1 MELLSLNNHH
11 VRKALL
17 LSLNEMAVLCDIY
30 MLSHKPEFD
39 YWCIKSKAKM
49 ADWLDLNRDTI
60 FKILNT
66 LELKGYI
73 LREGD
78 KCRCTNFIHN
88 VATAQ
93 EEVALL
99 VRNGD
104 MVLLS
109 VKMQE
114 LGIVGISDQSE
125 KPTIGSRNFRPL
137 VVGISDPS
145 INTSIKIENTLLP
158 EQEFVHEKYSFDQ
171 FWNMYE
177 KKVGRTKAKVAW
189 KRLKPDQRVLA
200 VEQMGN
206 HKNGKER
213 QFWKDP
219 ERYLR
224 DRRWEDQP
232 PVTQATQRSAPRINL
247 DDKY

>member
-1 MELLSLNNHH
+1 MSKN
-11 VRKALL
+11 
-17 LSLNEMAVLCDIY
+17 SY
-30 MLSHKPEFD
+30 YFSHD
-39 YWCIKSKAKM
+39 YNSRVDAKIKSLLAKHGM
-49 ADWLDLNRDTI
+49 AGYGVFWSIIEDLYNNANALRTDYESIAYDLRVDCEVVKSVIKDFGLFVFSGEFFSSDSVQRRLDERNG
-60 FKILNT
+60 KS
-66 LELKGYI
+66 
-73 LREGD
+73 
-78 KCRCTNFIHN
+78 
-88 VATAQ
+88 ATARKS
-93 EEVALL
+93 ALSRWEKSE
-99 VRNGD
+99 RNAD
-104 MVLLS
+104 A
-109 VKMQE
+109 MQTH
-114 LGIVGISDQSE
+114 SE
-125 KPTIGSRNFRPL
+125 GNA
-137 VVGISDPS
+137 
-145 INTSIKIENTLLP
+145 IKGKEIKEKENTVLP

-177 KKVGRTKAKVAW
+177 KKVGRTKAEVAW

-232 PVTQATQRSAPRINL
+232 PVTQAPQRSAPRINL